1 MPSFAHGCP
10 AGVALKDLH
19 PIPIVLDDAA
29 TDVAARCVTNDAP
42 KAVAP
47 PPASGLQ
54 ARPTP
59 VPVLAPEGE
68 QPEAGIF
75 SILSQYAVMQVV
87 LAFAALV
94 RNKVVAL
101 RLGPSAF
108 GEISQ
113 IGAVVA
119 LVVTLVSFGM
129 GVSLSRNVAK
139 SQKLQERQSHL
150 ANANGI
156 VLALSF
162 VAVPVTLGLLVAG
175 DFLRLA
181 GLTESPLTVL
191 TAALFIA
198 GVPFIGLQRNYIALL
213 QGILDIRG
221 LAVQRSVA
229 VLLATV
235 VSVPVVWFFG
245 FVGAAVQFLGLNL
258 LVTLLLGWRCR
269 SLGYAPLAVRLD
281 GREVLLLASFGLMS
295 MASGFAQGVSDTAVR
310 TQLIDMAGAAANGL
324 LQAPYALTMT
334 VNSIVLASIGSV
346 ALATIAPKSDP
357 GEISDAIDRLLSV
370 VVPLGAA
377 ALGLLGLLG
386 VPAIAILYSKAFT
399 SGAAFL
405 PYLLAADL
413 LFVFVWVIGA
423 PLLAGDRLLW
433 FSLELIQAAA
443 RWAIALLLLPHLGGL
458 AVVIGFLAAVALH
471 VALNLA
477 VFRVRYGLH
486 LATKHVYR
494 LLVGLAFVAFLAFT
508 GAHAGVSIP
517 AMSAALALWL
527 AYAAYHVRRTG
538 IVASLQRH
546 FQPD

>member
-1 MPSFAHGCP
+1 M
-10 AGVALKDLH
+10 
-19 PIPIVLDDAA
+19 
-29 TDVAARCVTNDAP
+29 
-42 KAVAP
+42 
-47 PPASGLQ
+47 
-54 ARPTP
+54 
-59 VPVLAPEGE
+59 
-68 QPEAGIF
+68 
-75 SILSQYAVMQVV
+75 
-87 LAFAALV
+87 
-94 RNKVVAL
+94 
-101 RLGPSAF
+101 
-108 GEISQ
+108 
-113 IGAVVA
+113 
-119 LVVTLVSFGM
+119 
-129 GVSLSRNVAK
+129 
-139 SQKLQERQSHL
+139 
-150 ANANGI
+150 
-156 VLALSF
+156 
-162 VAVPVTLGLLVAG
+162 
-175 DFLRLA
+175 
-181 GLTESPLTVL
+181 L

-198 GVPFIGLQRNYIALL
+198 GVPFIGLQNNYIALL

-334 VNSIVLASIGSV
+334 VNSIVLASIGSI

-386 VPAIAILYSKAFT
+386 VPAIVILYSKAFT

-423 PLLAGDRLLW
+423 PLLAAGDRLLW

-471 VALNLA
+471 VALNLRGVPGTLRPAPRDEACLSAPRWPCVCSVPRVHGRPRRRLHPGHVSGPRALARLCRVPRSTNRDRRQPAATFPPGLKDVPTPPLVSVIVPSYNVERFLPDA
-477 VFRVRYGLH
+477 VASVRRQMWKELELIIVDDGSTDGTAELAARFAAEDPRVRVVRKPNGGPSSARNAGIAAARGELVCF
-486 LATKHVYR
+486 LDADDM
-494 LLVGLAFVAFLAFT
+494 LLPEKINRQVAFLEFFPGCDLVYSDYYVGDDILNPVFLKCKRPPAVPMREALRPLQLVRADVAASAFT
-508 GAHAGVSIP
+508 P
-517 AMSAALALWL
+517 PRQD
-527 AYAAYHVRRTG
+527 RR
-538 IVASLQRH
+538 LR
-546 FQPD
+546 

>member
-1 MPSFAHGCP
+1 M
-10 AGVALKDLH
+10 
-19 PIPIVLDDAA
+19 
-29 TDVAARCVTNDAP
+29 TNDAP

-68 QPEAGIF
+68 RPEAGIF

-87 LAFAALV
+87 LAFTGLV

-113 IGAVVA
+113 IALVVA
-119 LVVTLVSFGM
+119 LVVKLVSFGM
-129 GVSLSRNVAK
+129 LVGLSRNVAR
-139 SQKLQERQSHL
+139 SQKFQERQSHL

-175 DFLRLA
+175 DLLRLV
-181 GLTESPLTVL
+181 GLTESPLMVL

-198 GVPFIGLQRNYIALL
+198 GVPLLGLQNNYIALL

-258 LVTLLLGWRCR
+258 MVTLLLGWRCR

-295 MASGFAQGVSDTAVR
+295 TASGFAYGVSDTAVR
-310 TQLIDMAGAAANGL
+310 TELIDMAGAAANGL
-324 LQAPYALTMT
+324 LQAPYALTLT
-334 VNSIVLASIGSV
+334 VNSILLTSIGSI
-346 ALATIAPKSDP
+346 ALATIAPKTDP

-370 VVPLGAA
+370 VVPLGAT

-386 VPAIAILYSKAFT
+386 VPALVILYSKAFT

-405 PYLLAADL
+405 PYLVTADL
-413 LFVFVWVIGA
+413 LLVFVWVIGA
-423 PLLAGDRLLW
+423 PLLAAGDRLLW

-443 RWAIALLLLPHLGGL
+443 RWAIAILLLPHLGGL

-471 VALNLA
+471 VALTFA

-486 LATKHVYR
+486 LAPKHVYR

-508 GAHAGVSIP
+508 GAHASVSVP

-538 IVASLQRH
+538 IVASLQRYFH
-546 FQPD
+546 PE